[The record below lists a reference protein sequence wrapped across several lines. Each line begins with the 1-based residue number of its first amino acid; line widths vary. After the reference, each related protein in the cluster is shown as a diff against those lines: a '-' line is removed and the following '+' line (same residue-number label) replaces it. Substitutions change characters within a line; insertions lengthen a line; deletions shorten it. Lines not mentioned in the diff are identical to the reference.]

1 MEQSI
6 SMTNR
11 MTVGID
17 LGDRHSNYVVVDAA
31 GEVVEEG
38 RLATR
43 PEAFR
48 QRFGAMA
55 AARVVIEVG
64 GPSGWAGRLL
74 TELGHEVIVANPRR
88 VALVSGN
95 DDKSD
100 GVDAESLA
108 RLGRADVKLL
118 SPVVPRSAQ
127 TQVDREALRAR
138 EALVRCRTLIVNHVR
153 SAVKGT
159 GARLPRSSTE
169 AFPKR
174 ARGALPAAL
183 GESLAPMLDQI
194 DALTAAIRASDR
206 RLEALARERYPQ
218 SECLRQVSGVGVLT
232 ALAFMLALEDP
243 ARFPK
248 SRAVGSFLGLRPK
261 RRQSGER
268 DPQLRITR
276 AGDVMARHLLVTASQ
291 YILGPFGPDTDLR
304 RFGLRLA
311 ARGGKAAKKRAV
323 VAVARK
329 LAVLLHRLWVTG
341 EVYEPLRNAEP
352 AEPAHA
358 A

>member
-1 MEQSI
+1 MATSRPFTWTTVSQNNYGLEAQGGSWPMEQSI
-6 SMTNR
+6 RMTNR

-17 LGDRHSNYVVVDAA
+17 LGDRHSNYVVLDAV
-31 GEVVEEG
+31 GEVVGED

-48 QRFGAMA
+48 QRFGAMPP
-55 AARVVIEVG
+55 ARVVMEAG

-74 TELGHEVIVANPRR
+74 TDLGHEVVVANPRR
-88 VALVSGN
+88 VALVSDN

-100 GVDAESLA
+100 GVDAELA
-108 RLGRADVKLL
+108 RLGRAAVKLL
-118 SPVVPRSAQ
+118 SPVIPRSAQ

-218 SECLRQVSGVGVLT
+218 SECLRQVSGVGALT
-232 ALAFMLALEDP
+232 ALAFLLALEDP

-248 SRAVGSFLGLRPK
+248 SRALGAFLGLRPK

-268 DPQLRITR
+268 DPQLRITK
-276 AGDVMARHLLVTASQ
+276 AGAGMARPLLVTAAQ
-291 YILGPFGPDTDLR
+291 YILG
-304 RFGLRLA
+304 
-311 ARGGKAAKKRAV
+311 
-323 VAVARK
+323 
-329 LAVLLHRLWVTG
+329 
-341 EVYEPLRNAEP
+341 
-352 AEPAHA
+352 
-358 A
+358 